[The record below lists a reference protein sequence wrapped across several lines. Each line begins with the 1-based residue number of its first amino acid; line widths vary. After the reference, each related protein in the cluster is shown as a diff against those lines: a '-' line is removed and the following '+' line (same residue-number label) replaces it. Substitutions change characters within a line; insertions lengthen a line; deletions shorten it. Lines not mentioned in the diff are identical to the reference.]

1 MKKWILV
8 HNKTGEIFKN
18 GFTNRQM
25 YFSSKQS
32 AGHFLHCFGKET
44 FEGYEDNFV
53 IRWAGEKFTVDS
65 FCKKVSESE
74 DLEELGML
82 QEYLIE
88 FKKDY
93 SLVSLNFMAEF
104 LNDKIVSETNK
115 KRNKIEGRD
124 GNFGDFL
131 KWLLGK

>member
-8 HNKTGEIFKN
+8 NKRTEETFIN
-18 GFTNRQM
+18 GFTNKCM

-32 AGHFLHCFGKET
+32 AEHFLHCFGKET

-65 FCKKVSESE
+65 FCKKVSKSE

-88 FKKDY
+88 FKSNY
-93 SLVSLNFMAEF
+93 SLVNLNFMAEF
-104 LNDKIVSETNK
+104 LNDKIVSEINK
-115 KRNKIEGRD
+115 KRNKMEGGN

-131 KWLLGK
+131 KRLLGK